1 VPVPTLL
8 LTSLSAKKA
17 LFEAVRGNALRFNP
31 KARLIGADSNPK
43 CQAASNVDEFLHM
56 SRIQDLDAEKFFEF
70 TKMHGITH
78 VIPTREED
86 LQFFSRARE
95 ELCEHGIH
103 CFVTGISPL
112 LRCQDKLEFFEH
124 LQNLDLPV
132 IPTSLKVTNIE
143 GEKVVVKERCG
154 SGSAGVGLNLSRKA
168 AEKWAE
174 GMREPIF
181 QPYIEGKEFS
191 SEAWLDQNGRA
202 KGIVLR
208 WREKVVN
215 GESHVTTT
223 FQHQKWENTILDAM
237 RGIGLTGHALAQ
249 AIVDEDEHLHLVE
262 INARLGGASPLSLV
276 SGLNSIEWFLRE
288 TAGESMEKM
297 PFFRCPTGKRL
308 VREKGIVRI
317 ESA

>member
-1 VPVPTLL
+1 MSTPILL
-8 LTSLSAKKA
+8 FTSLSAKKA
-17 LFEAVRGNALRFNP
+17 LYEAVLEDALRFNQE
-31 KARLIGADSNPK
+31 ARVIGADCNPE
-43 CQAASNVDEFLHM
+43 CPAASSVKEFLHM
-56 SRIQDLDAEKFFEF
+56 PTLQGMDAKKLWDFCNR
-70 TKMHGITH
+70 HGISH
-78 VIPTREED
+78 IIPSRDED
-86 LQFFSRARE
+86 LNFFCRAKE

-124 LQNLDLPV
+124 LQNLNLPV

-154 SGSAGVGLNLSRKA
+154 SGSAGVGLNLSRLA
-168 AEKWAE
+168 AQKWAE

-181 QPYIEGKEFS
+181 QPHIAGKEFS
-191 SEAWLDQNGRA
+191 SEAWLDQNGQA

-249 AIVDEDEHLHLVE
+249 AIVDEDENLHLVE

-276 SGLNSIEWFLRE
+276 SGLNSIKWFLRE

-297 PFFRCPTGKRL
+297 PFFRCPPGKRL

-317 ESA
+317 ESV